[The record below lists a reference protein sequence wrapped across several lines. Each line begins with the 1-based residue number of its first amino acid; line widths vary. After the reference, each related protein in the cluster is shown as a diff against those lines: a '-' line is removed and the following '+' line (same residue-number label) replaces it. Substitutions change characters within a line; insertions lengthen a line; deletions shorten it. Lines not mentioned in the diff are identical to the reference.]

1 VKGNELFAK
10 YFCES
15 LAKEVSEFYV
25 VSKSKKAR
33 MNLKYCNIKRTLFS
47 VLNEAITGVAA

>member
-1 VKGNELFAK
+1 MKSGNELFAK

-25 VSKSKKAR
+25 VSKSKKR
-33 MNLKYCNIKRTLFS
+33 L
-47 VLNEAITGVAA
+47 E

>member
-25 VSKSKKAR
+25 VSKSKR
-33 MNLKYCNIKRTLFS
+33 L
-47 VLNEAITGVAA
+47 E